1 MFMEK
6 YEWIKRNI
14 FFLEGTWVKVT
25 IELINTFFYLLW
37 NISMIKLRSFILQLL
52 FLMLVGLN
60 RLHSDKLC

>member
-1 MFMEK
+1 MNELREIF
-6 YEWIKRNI
+6 